1 MSKMSTISC
10 TRYINQPEPGL
21 KGHSVTV
28 KADEQKVA
36 EMHEQAA
43 ATFTQEL
50 AGLMRVVSGHNH
62 CTDTAHHLFMACEM
76 GHAPCG

>member
-1 MSKMSTISC
+1 MSEMSIISC
-10 TRYINQPEPGL
+10 ARYINQPEPGL

-28 KADEQKVA
+28 KADEQKIA

-50 AGLMRVVSGHNH
+50 AGLMRVVSGCPH
-62 CTDTAHHLFMACEM
+62 TAQCFSMACDD
-76 GHAPCG
+76 GHAACG